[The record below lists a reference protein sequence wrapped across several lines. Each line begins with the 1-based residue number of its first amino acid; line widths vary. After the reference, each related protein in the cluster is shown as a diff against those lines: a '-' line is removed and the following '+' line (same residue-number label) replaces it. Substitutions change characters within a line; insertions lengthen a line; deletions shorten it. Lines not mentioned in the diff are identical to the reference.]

1 MCRRW
6 SCAGLVGLACV
17 ANLTACGGSA
27 RAPDASPLQSNA
39 SVARLPGQDSTS
51 CLQAP
56 AVPQLPAGG
65 LIDVTDFGAVPDDDG
80 DDAVFIQR
88 AINSARQG
96 QWVYF
101 PPGRYLQSKSLSVL
115 QPGITLWGQGATL
128 HATNPSDQAIFL
140 KADNSRIYGFTLT
153 AVTQGRR
160 TEPWTTRISAFGLEA
175 SSRFI
180 RGIVI
185 QGNRIVPAQEASG
198 TPTSQSA
205 SAAGILL
212 LAVRDFTV
220 ADNVVRR
227 SLADGIHVTG
237 GSVNGRIV
245 GNRVSETGDDM
256 IAMVSYLANDWRQ
269 QMANQS
275 GWMLHHREG
284 TLVRNVW
291 VSGNTVSDSFW
302 GRGISVV
309 GGEDVSI
316 VNNDIARVSTAAGVL
331 VARENGYH
339 TYGVRNVLVQS
350 NRISDVQNLPPVY
363 VPSGSDFSDLL
374 AKLSNNG
381 GRANHG
387 AIEIYD
393 LTPPSELGSEVERDV
408 LGVGAI
414 HVAGNSVRRAYRDGI
429 RVGAESDSRSL
440 QGITLVDNAVSGAAS
455 QAYEN
460 RVLGDGAAPLSCAG
474 NLQDG
479 ARAEPRGCMAGLA
492 APVVSGAQLQCSAF
506 PAP

>member
-1 MCRRW
+1 MF
-6 SCAGLVGLACV
+6 AAT
-17 ANLTACGGSA
+17 LTACGGSA
-27 RAPDASPLQSNA
+27 RAPDVRDLQSNESA
-39 SVARLPGQDSTS
+39 TRIQEQGATS

-56 AVPQLPAGG
+56 AIPQLPAGG

-80 DDAVFIQR
+80 DDTVFIQR
-88 AINSARQG
+88 AISSARPG

-101 PPGRYLQSKSLSVL
+101 PPGRYLQSKSLAVL
-115 QPGITLWGQGATL
+115 QPGITLWGQGATI
-128 HATNPSDQAIFL
+128 HATNPADQAIFL

-160 TEPWTTRISAFGLEA
+160 SEPWTTRIAAFGLEA
-175 SSRFI
+175 PSRFI

-185 QGNRIVPAQEASG
+185 QGNRIVPAQETSG
-198 TPTSQSA
+198 SPLSQSA

-237 GSVNGRIV
+237 GSVNGRVV
-245 GNRVSETGDDM
+245 GNHVSETGDDM
-256 IAMVSYLANDWRQ
+256 IAMVSYLAKDWRQ
-269 QMANQS
+269 QMASQS
-275 GWMLHHREG
+275 GWMLRHRED

-291 VSGNTVSDSFW
+291 VSGNTVTDSFW

-309 GGEDVSI
+309 GGEGVSI

-331 VARENGYH
+331 VARESGFH
-339 TYGVRNVLVQS
+339 THGVHHVVVQS
-350 NRISDVQNLPPVY
+350 NRISDVQTLPPVY
-363 VPSGSDFSDLL
+363 VPSGGNFTDLFGL
-374 AKLSNNG
+374 LSNNG
-381 GRANHG
+381 GRTNHG
-387 AIEIYD
+387 AIEIHN
-393 LTPPSELGSEVERDV
+393 LSAATELASVTERDV
-408 LGVGAI
+408 LGVGDI
-414 HVAGNSVRRAYRDGI
+414 VVAGNSVRRAYRDGI
-429 RVGAESDSRSL
+429 RVGADSDSLGFGS
-440 QGITLVDNAVSGAAS
+440 ITLVDNTVSGAAS

-460 RVLGDGAAPLSCAG
+460 RLLGDVALPLTCSG

-479 ARAEPRGCMAGLA
+479 ASADPRGCMGALS
-492 APVVSGAQLQCSAF
+492 APVSSGARLQCSAF